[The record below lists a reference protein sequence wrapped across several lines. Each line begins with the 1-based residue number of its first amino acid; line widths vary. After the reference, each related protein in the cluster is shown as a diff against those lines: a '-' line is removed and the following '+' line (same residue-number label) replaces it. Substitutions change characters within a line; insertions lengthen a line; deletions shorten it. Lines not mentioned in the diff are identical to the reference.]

1 MAHYARNTPPVR
13 PPGRSLLPDQPWTAW
28 WEIDDV
34 KLQAPREERST
45 APNDTAAVR
54 VADEPA
60 TTTAVTHQA
69 PATTEPAATEPAD
82 HGADPYAFPHVDV
95 TGGGGL
101 RRIGA
106 DPPEPEIMPVPELGV
121 TPQAQAPDPGGVH
134 ANWGLVETAAAAAP
148 ASVGVQTVYGRF
160 SVEGEARGPGDLV
173 FTGVTF
179 PDPVSAVPTSGAI
192 ALNIDHAANVTP
204 DGVVV
209 AEMGGFTPDR
219 QGFTLITTALGA
231 GPVRVD
237 GQYVVE
243 I

>member
-45 APNDTAAVR
+45 APNQTAAVR
-54 VADEPA
+54 VADEPSPTSA
-60 TTTAVTHQA
+60 PTHQA
-69 PATTEPAATEPAD
+69 PAATEPDD
-82 HGADPYAFPHVDV
+82 HGTDPYAFPHVDV

-106 DPPEPEIMPVPELGV
+106 APPEAQITPVPEAGV
-121 TPQAQAPDPGGVH
+121 TPQTQTPDPDRAH
-134 ANWGLVETAAAAAP
+134 ANWGVVETAAAAAP
-148 ASVGVQTVYGRF
+148 APVGVQTVYGRF

-179 PDPVSAVPTSGAI
+179 PDPVSGVPTSGAI
-192 ALNIDHAANVTP
+192 ALNIDHAGNVAP

>member
-45 APNDTAAVR
+45 APNETAAVR

-179 PDPVSAVPTSGAI
+179 PDPVSGVPTSGAI
-192 ALNIDHAANVTP
+192 ALNIDHAGNVAP

>member
-1 MAHYARNTPPVR
+1 MSSRTSTSPAEADITP
-13 PPGRSLLPDQPWTAW
+13 
-28 WEIDDV
+28 
-34 KLQAPREERST
+34 
-45 APNDTAAVR
+45 
-54 VADEPA
+54 
-60 TTTAVTHQA
+60 A
-69 PATTEPAATEPAD
+69 PAPDAK
-82 HGADPYAFPHVDV
+82 
-95 TGGGGL
+95 
-101 RRIGA
+101 R
-106 DPPEPEIMPVPELGV
+106 
-121 TPQAQAPDPGGVH
+121 QAQAPDPGPAH
-134 ANWGLVETAAAAAP
+134 ANWGLVETAAAGAP
-148 ASVGVQTVYGRF
+148 APVGVQTVYGRF
-160 SVEGEARGPGDLV
+160 SVEGEARRPGDLV

-192 ALNIDHAANVTP
+192 ELNVHHAANVAP